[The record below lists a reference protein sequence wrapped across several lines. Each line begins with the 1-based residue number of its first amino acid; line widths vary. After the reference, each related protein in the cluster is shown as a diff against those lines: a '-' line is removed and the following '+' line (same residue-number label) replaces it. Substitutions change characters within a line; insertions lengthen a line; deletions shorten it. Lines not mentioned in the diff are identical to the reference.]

1 MQPISGDNRSP
12 RIENL
17 PPSHGMHEKASAR
30 LMPRY
35 VRKAIRFVSNFS
47 PMRLVRV
54 GGGKGVL
61 TALALVLAGGYFFAG
76 ESNRTHMIASASSFA
91 GLEASKLVIEGNVN
105 LDPAEIQEMLGAD
118 LGQTMF
124 EFDVAQAREKIDTI
138 NWVKK
143 SSVRKVFPDTIII
156 SVEEF
161 EPFALWKVEDTVNL
175 ISGDGNVIGRASQR
189 HMLLPQVVGIGAN
202 EEASE
207 ILAAVQ
213 HYPELAERTKAFV
226 RVGKRRWNIVM
237 KDGVRV
243 MLPENEWREALEN
256 LHAMHIERQLLD
268 REIVQVDLRLPDR
281 MIMKLKHEDAEVRK
295 TVIRDALKKD
305 WHKT

>member
-1 MQPISGDNRSP
+1 VQPISDNNRSP

-17 PPSHGMHEKASAR
+17 PPAHEIHEVGSAR

-35 VRKAIRFVSNFS
+35 VRKVIRFVSNFS
-47 PMRLVRV
+47 PTRLVRMRR
-54 GGGKGVL
+54 GKSVV
-61 TALALVLAGGYFFAG
+61 AVVAIVVAGGYLFAG
-76 ESNRTHMIASASSFA
+76 EANRSHVIASASSFA
-91 GLEASKLVIEGNVN
+91 GLELSKLVIKGNVN
-105 LDPAEIQEMLGAD
+105 LDPAEIQEMLGSQ

-124 EFDVAQAREKIDTI
+124 EFDVAVAREKVDTI
-138 NWVKK
+138 NWVRK
-143 SSVRKVFPDTIII
+143 STVRKVFPDTIII
-156 SVEEF
+156 QVQEF

-175 ISGDGNVIGRASQR
+175 ISTNGSVIGRAAQR
-189 HMLLPQVVGIGAN
+189 HMLLPQVVGVGAN
-202 EEASE
+202 KEASV

-213 HYPELAERTKAFV
+213 QYPEIAERTKAFV

-237 KDGVRV
+237 KDGLRV

-256 LHAMHIERQLLD
+256 LNAMHVERQLLD
-268 REIVQVDLRLPDR
+268 REMVQVDLRLPDR

-305 WHKT
+305 WHKI